1 MNETLFNRLGH
12 FVRIFGGFLGDLGS
26 DFNAI
31 GLLRRISGGGNMYK
45 NARISEITVQIL
57 LIDVSVSQ

>member
-45 NARISEITVQIL
+45 YSRISAITVQIL
-57 LIDVSVSQ
+57 FADVSERQ